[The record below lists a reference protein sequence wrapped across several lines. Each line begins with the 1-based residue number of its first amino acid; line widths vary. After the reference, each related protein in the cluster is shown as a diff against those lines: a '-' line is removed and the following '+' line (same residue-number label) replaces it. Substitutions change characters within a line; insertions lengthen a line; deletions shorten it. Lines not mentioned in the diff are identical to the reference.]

1 MPSAKLLTG
10 FLQNSQKFFL
20 QFGGQGS
27 PYLKE
32 LAKLY
37 AEPELKEFFETSFK
51 TTNEIAARDGKH
63 PLLNEGFDFK
73 SWIENPDGAPS
84 EDYLARAPISVPG
97 IFMTQIANYVLVSKR
112 GYPTA
117 DLIKATGGVS
127 GHSQGVI
134 ASALVAL
141 GKDGNDFLKAYSDF
155 LKFVFY
161 LGFNGQKS
169 YPDFSIAADVASGNE
184 ANGDKN
190 PAPMVAVI
198 GYTKDEL
205 EDRVKQTNSSLG
217 LTGQNQVFI
226 SLYNTPDSMIL
237 SALPASL
244 LAFRS
249 KWKTEMDEKKCK
261 FVYLKTTAPFHCPF
275 MESSLPNFIKDD
287 ADAVP
292 FPYTGADL
300 KVPVYSIFDGHNLQ
314 KDGNLRD
321 LLFKMVLIEPL
332 YWDLAIAPVLGDNN
346 IQTIIDFGPSVVS
359 QRLTGG
365 HLKAKNIEKQ
375 SLCASSAKEL
385 KVILEV

>member
-1 MPSAKLLTG
+1 MTSAKLLTSS
-10 FLQNSQKFFL
+10 LQNSQKFFL

-37 AEPELKEFFETSFK
+37 AEPELKEFFEITFA
-51 TTNEIAARDGKH
+51 TTQEITNRDGKS

-73 SWIENPDGAPS
+73 SWIENPDAAPS

-97 IFMTQIANYVLVSKR
+97 IFMTQMANYFLVSKR
-112 GYPTA
+112 AYPVA
-117 DLIKATGGVS
+117 ELVKATGGIS

-134 ASALVAL
+134 AGALAGL
-141 GKDGNDFLKAYSDF
+141 GKEGADFLKAYSDF
-155 LKFVFY
+155 LRFVFY
-161 LGFNGQKS
+161 LGFNGQKV
-169 YPDFSIAADVASGNE
+169 YPNFQISEDIQKENE
-184 ANGDKN
+184 SLGDKN

-198 GYTKDEL
+198 GYNKEEL
-205 EDRVKQTNSSLG
+205 ESRVAETNASLG
-217 LTGQNQVFI
+217 LTGQNRVFI

-244 LAFRS
+244 LAFRK
-249 KWKTEMDEKKCK
+249 KWKAEMDEKKFK

-275 MESSLPNFIKDD
+275 MDPSLEQFNKDD
-287 ADAVP
+287 ASVVP
-292 FPYTGADL
+292 FPYSGSDL

-321 LLFKMVLIEPL
+321 ILFKMVLIEPL
-332 YWDLAIAPVLGDNN
+332 YWDLAIAPVLKDSS
-346 IQTIIDFGPSVVS
+346 IQTILDFGPSVVS

-365 HLKAKNIEKQ
+365 HLKAQNIEKQ

>member
-1 MPSAKLLTG
+1 MTSAKLLTAT
-10 FLQNSQKFFL
+10 LQNSQKFFL

-32 LAKLY
+32 LVKLY

-51 TTNEIAARDGKH
+51 TIAEIAARDGKS

-112 GYPTA
+112 GYPTVE
-117 DLIKATGGVS
+117 LIKATGAVS

-134 ASALVAL
+134 ASALVGL
-141 GKDGNDFLKAYSDF
+141 GKDGADFLKAYSDF

-161 LGFNGQKS
+161 LGFNGQKV
-169 YPDFSIAADVASGNE
+169 YPNFVVSEEVVKENE

-205 EDRVKQTNSSLG
+205 EERVKKTNDSLG
-217 LTGQNQVFI
+217 LKGQDTVFI

-237 SALPASL
+237 SALPSSL
-244 LAFRS
+244 LAFR
-249 KWKTEMDEKKCK
+249 KQWKAEMDEKKFK

-275 MESSLPNFIKDD
+275 METSLDKFNAED
-287 ADAVP
+287 ASVVP

-300 KVPVYSIFDGHNLQ
+300 KVPVYSIYDGHNLQ

-321 LLFKMVLIEPL
+321 ILFKMVLIEPL
-332 YWDLAIAPVLGDNN
+332 YWDLAIAPIFNDSAIN
-346 IQTIIDFGPSVVS
+346 TIIDFGPSVVS

-375 SLCASSAKEL
+375 SLCASNAKEL
-385 KVILEV
+385 KVILEA

>member
-1 MPSAKLLTG
+1 MTSAKLLTSYIQG
-10 FLQNSQKFFL
+10 SQKFFL

-51 TTNEIAARDGKH
+51 TLSEIEARDGKS
-63 PLLNEGFDFK
+63 PLLNEGLNFK
-73 SWIENPDGAPS
+73 AWVENPDSAPS

-97 IFMTQIANYVLVSKR
+97 IFMTQIANYVLVSKK

-117 DLIKATGGVS
+117 ELIKATGAVS

-134 ASALVAL
+134 ASALVGL
-141 GKDGNDFLKAYSDF
+141 GKDGQEFLKAYSDF

-161 LGFNGQKS
+161 LGFCGQKV
-169 YPDFSIAADVASGNE
+169 YPNFTVSQDIVSENE

-190 PAPMVAVI
+190 PSPMAAVI

-205 EDRVKQTNSSLG
+205 EDRVKQTNESLG
-217 LTGQNQVFI
+217 LKGQDTVYI

-237 SALPASL
+237 SALPSSL
-244 LAFRS
+244 LAFRK
-249 KWKTEMDEKKCK
+249 KWKAEMDEKKCK

-275 MESSLPNFIKDD
+275 MESSLPKFLAED
-287 ADAVP
+287 ASVVP
-292 FPYTGADL
+292 FPYNGSDL
-300 KVPVYSIFDGHNLQ
+300 KVPVYSIYDGHNLQ

-321 LLFKMVLIEPL
+321 ILFKMVLIEPL
-332 YWDLAIAPVLGDNN
+332 YWDLAIAPVLKDSN

-365 HLKAKNIEKQ
+365 HLKAQNIEKQ
-375 SLCASSAKEL
+375 SLCASNAKEL
-385 KVILEV
+385 KLILEV

>member
-1 MPSAKLLTG
+1 MTTPKLLSS
-10 FLQNSQKFFL
+10 FSSQSQKFFL

-37 AEPELKEFFETSFK
+37 QEPELKEFFDASFQALDQ
-51 TTNEIAARDGKH
+51 IASRDGKS
-63 PLLNEGFDFK
+63 PFLNEGINFK
-73 SWIENPDGAPS
+73 VWLENPDSAPS

-97 IFMTQIANYVLVSKR
+97 IFMTQIANYVLVTKK

-117 DLIKATGGVS
+117 DLIKTTGGIS

-134 ASALVAL
+134 AGALVGL
-141 GKDGNDFLKAYSDF
+141 GKEGADFLKAYADF

-161 LGFNGQKS
+161 LGFNGQKV
-169 YPDFSIAADVASGNE
+169 YPDFTISAEIAQGNE

-190 PAPMVAVI
+190 PAPMAAII
-198 GYTKDEL
+198 GYSKDEL
-205 EDRVKQTNSSLG
+205 EDRVKQTNESLG
-217 LTGQNQVFI
+217 LTGQNTIYI

-237 SALPASL
+237 SALPSSL

-249 KWKTEMDEKKCK
+249 KWKAEMDEKKFK

-275 MESSLPNFIKDD
+275 MNSSLPQFVKED
-287 ADAVP
+287 AEVVP
-292 FPYTGADL
+292 FPYAGTDL

-321 LLFKMVLIEPL
+321 ILFKMVLIEPL
-332 YWDLAIAPVLGDNN
+332 YWDLAIAPIWNDAN
-346 IQTIIDFGPSVVS
+346 IQAIIDFGPSVVS

-375 SLCASSAKEL
+375 SLCASNAKEL
-385 KVILEV
+385 KAILEV